1 MYAMTEADLDQ
12 VLEIEQASFK
22 TPWKRSSYK
31 SELSCKS
38 SYNFIVRPDSF
49 CNNSQIISYITFRII
64 ADEMHILKISVAPKW
79 RNHGIASWIL
89 GNSFKIAS
97 EAGAKTVFLEVRF
110 SNNAAIKFYNK
121 LGLKVIGKRLNYYQE
136 DREDA
141 LVMMKKL
148 KEIV

>member
-64 ADEMHILKISVAPKW
+64 ADEMHILKISVVPKW
-79 RNHGIASWIL
+79 RNHGIASWLL

-97 EAGAKTVFLEVRF
+97 EAGVKAVFLEVRF

-121 LGLKVIGKRLNYYQE
+121 QGFKVIGKRLNYYQE

-148 KEIV
+148 KEIY

>member
-1 MYAMTEADLDQ
+1 MTEADLDQ
-12 VLEIEQASFK
+12 VLEIEQVSFK

-31 SELSCKS
+31 AELSCKS
-38 SYNFIVRPDSF
+38 SFNFIVKPDSF

-79 RNHGIASWIL
+79 RNHGIASWL
-89 GNSFKIAS
+89 LENSFKLAS
-97 EAGAKTVFLEVRF
+97 EAGVKAVYLEVRA

-121 LGLKVIGKRLNYYQE
+121 LCFKVIEKRLNYYQE
-136 DREDA
+136 DSEDA

-148 KEIV
+148 KETF

>member
-49 CNNSQIISYITFRII
+49 CNNRQIISYITFRII
-64 ADEMHILKISVAPKW
+64 TDEMHILKISVAPKW

-89 GNSFKIAS
+89 RNSFKIAS
-97 EAGAKTVFLEVRF
+97 DAGAKTVYLEVRF
-110 SNNAAIKFYNK
+110 SNNAAIKFYDK
-121 LGLKVIGKRLNYYQE
+121 LCFTIIGKRLNYYQE

-148 KEIV
+148 KEIY